1 MTDKHPQTAA
11 QRPARA
17 PGARRK
23 DRRGPP
29 EPERAFQPAGKTT
42 PQSQPGRPTSVTR
55 EESLDS
61 KPIHNPSLTI
71 ETGADGCV
79 TLSAQ
84 QRPSGWARILARLL
98 RVADK
103 PRRIRLDELG
113 TTVWNLCDGQ
123 TTVRQII
130 TRFAGQYKLNR
141 KEAEV
146 SILQYIRSLAQKGLI
161 GIMLPARAQRG
172 HT

>member
-1 MTDKHPQTAA
+1 MTSDPTPKTAE
-11 QRPARA
+11 RPA
-17 PGARRK
+17 PSRRK
-23 DRRGPP
+23 RDRNATAQQD
-29 EPERAFQPAGKTT
+29 RAFDPASKAS
-42 PQSQPGRPTSVTR
+42 PDARPRPPSSVTR

-61 KPIHNPSLTI
+61 KPIHNPALTI
-71 ETGADGCV
+71 ERGPDGCV
-79 TLSAQ
+79 TLSAPPRQ
-84 QRPSGWARILARLL
+84 APWARFLARLL
-98 RVADK
+98 RVADQ

-113 TTVWNLCDGQ
+113 TTVWDLCDSQ

-130 TRFAGQYKLNR
+130 TLFAGQYKLNR

>member
-1 MTDKHPQTAA
+1 MTDPHPEKTA
-11 QRPARA
+11 QRRGRAHAARRRDRRAPPEHARA
-17 PGARRK
+17 C
-23 DRRGPP
+23 
-29 EPERAFQPAGKTT
+29 QPADKATPKTK
-42 PQSQPGRPTSVTR
+42 PSRPASVTR

-61 KPIHNPSLTI
+61 KPIHNPALTV
-71 ETGADGCV
+71 ELAPDGCV
-79 TLSAQ
+79 TLAAPPRQ
-84 QRPSGWARILARLL
+84 ARWARILAKLL
-98 RVADK
+98 RVADQ

-123 TTVRQII
+123 NTVRQII